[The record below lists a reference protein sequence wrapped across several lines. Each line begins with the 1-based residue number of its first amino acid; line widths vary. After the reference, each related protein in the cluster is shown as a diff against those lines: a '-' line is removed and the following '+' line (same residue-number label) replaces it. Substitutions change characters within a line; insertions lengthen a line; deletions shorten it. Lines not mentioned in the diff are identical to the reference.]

1 MNSYN
6 KFPNV
11 SVVIPTK
18 NGGILFEQVIEKVK
32 QQNYDGNIEIIIVDS
47 GSSDKTLDVAYNL
60 SDRFEQI
67 PPEKFNHGL
76 TRNYGIEIS
85 TGEIIILMTQ
95 DALPGNNQLIH
106 NLVVP
111 FSDPDVGGVYAK
123 QIARPEADV
132 LTKRN
137 LENWLTGRQE
147 FEVRQ
152 LKDHLLYE
160 QLSPFD
166 KYKFCN
172 FDNVCSAVRRSA
184 WEKVPFIEN
193 NFGEDIEWCLRTL
206 KTGWK
211 IAYQPEAFVI
221 HSHDRSIFYEYKRTY
236 MCHQKLYQ
244 LFQLQCIPSLK
255 LVFRSM
261 IYATLTDWH
270 YVLIHEPRLA
280 QKLKLMLRIPGLSIA
295 SAWGQYRGAM
305 DEKLQKSKKISGV

>member
-1 MNSYN
+1 MNSYD

-18 NGGILFEQVIEKVK
+18 NGGLLFEQVIEKIK
-32 QQNYDGNIEIIIVDS
+32 QQDYDGNIEIIIVDS
-47 GSSDKTLDVAYNL
+47 GSSDNTLDVAYNF
-60 SDRFEQI
+60 SDRVEQI
-67 PPEKFNHGL
+67 PPQQFNHGL
-76 TRNYGIEIS
+76 TRNYGIKIS

-295 SAWGQYRGAM
+295 RAWGQYRGAM